1 VNFHT
6 ILTYVKLGHK
16 NLKNLRVSAWNRF
29 AEFQKRKSLIIG
41 EFNRITHAK
50 TRNFIEK

>member
-1 VNFHT
+1 MNYYT

-16 NLKNLRVSAWNRF
+16 NPKNLCVSAWNHF
-29 AEFQKRKSLIIG
+29 AGFQKRKSLIIG
-41 EFNRITHAK
+41 IFIRISHAK